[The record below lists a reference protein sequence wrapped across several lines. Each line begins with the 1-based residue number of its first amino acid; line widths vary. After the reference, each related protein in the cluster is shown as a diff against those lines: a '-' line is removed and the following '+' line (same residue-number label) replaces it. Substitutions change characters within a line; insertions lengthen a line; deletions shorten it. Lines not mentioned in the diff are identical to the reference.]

1 MEKMK
6 SFLHEKIERASE
18 EELRMMVKYTSCV
31 IGKDTRHH

>member
-6 SFLHEKIERASE
+6 SYLREKIERASE

-31 IGKDTRHH
+31 IRGDTRHN